1 MLGEV
6 EIDLHDLLKAAFQHR
21 ERNRFLQVGQ
31 PFRLAAGVIKG
42 FKHTF
47 EIKKDGVKQ
56 GEVDLSIGVVDKVV
70 AMLKP
75 AAEAREEPNNH
86 PALPDPLRK
95 MPWDDNATVVTTGAC
110 ACLGG
115 GGAPVDNGNMAAE

>member
-1 MLGEV
+1 MTA
-6 EIDLHDLLKAAFQHR
+6 KAPPKSTEAAAPPAKKGGAMKTPEE
-21 ERNRFLQVGQ
+21 ERAA
-31 PFRLAAGVIKG
+31 RL
-42 FKHTF
+42 
-47 EIKKDGVKQ
+47 
-56 GEVDLSIGVVDKVV
+56 
-70 AMLKP
+70 